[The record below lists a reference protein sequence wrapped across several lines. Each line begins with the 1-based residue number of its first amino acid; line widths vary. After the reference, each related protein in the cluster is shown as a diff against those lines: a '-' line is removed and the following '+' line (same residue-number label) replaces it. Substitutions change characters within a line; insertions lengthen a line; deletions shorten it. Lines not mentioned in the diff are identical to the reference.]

1 MFQFGFSLSETAV
14 CIGTS
19 TCHDQ
24 IQLLSR
30 VSFDPTDIL
39 VGVADIVACDLRANS
54 HRVNVLYT
62 QTIARL
68 NKLEKVQFSLFA
80 KHGHVTTFSVFGT

>member
-1 MFQFGFSLSETAV
+1 MYRY
-14 CIGTS
+14 
-19 TCHDQ
+19 Q
-24 IQLLSR
+24 IKLLSR
-30 VSFDPTDIL
+30 VIFDPTDIS
-39 VGVADIVACDLRANS
+39 VADIVACDLRANY